1 MRLLTALITIFPCL
15 LFAQDTL
22 STLPPPPDMH
32 YSSGIASIIFKLI
45 ISLAIII
52 GLIYLTVFLLRKISH
67 KTMPG
72 GNNLIKVIGKT
83 YITPKQSLYIVKL
96 GLSYSVLG
104 VGENSVNFIK
114 DLSAEEVQS
123 LQIVNEKPKSFQNIF
138 KSVLN
143 K

>member
-1 MRLLTALITIFPCL
+1 MRLLIVLVAIFPGL
-15 LFAQDTL
+15 LYAQDTL
-22 STLPPPPDMH
+22 SALPPPPDVN
-32 YSSGIASIIFKLI
+32 YGSGIASIIFKLF
-45 ISLAIII
+45 ISLVIII
-52 GLIYLTVFLLRKISH
+52 GLIYFTVFLLKKISNR
-67 KTMPG
+67 TLPG

-83 YITPKQSLYIVKL
+83 YLTPKQSLYIVKL

-114 DLSAEEVQS
+114 ELSAEEVQS
-123 LQIVNEKPKSFQNIF
+123 LQSVDEKPKGFQNIL